1 MTFRKL
7 GLKHANLT
15 LPLVTQLL
23 EVHPFFDTAEPDIED
38 PTYLCILVLVY
49 NASFRYTPISIECLV
64 NCKLEC

>member
-38 PTYLCILVLVY
+38 SNYLCILVLVY
-49 NASFRYTPISIECLV
+49 NASFR
-64 NCKLEC
+64 